1 MQKGRMIAS
10 GAVTAVLTWAM
21 TTAPAAAAD
30 GVQRANV
37 VSGSPGSYSCAL
49 VDYDGTACFES
60 YGEWFWVKDTHDDRV
75 PVAIKWS
82 HRTSTGALR
91 SGVIYNDR
99 GPSAGWTAVNKS
111 FEEDLQVSYYLCDFD
126 LATFEAY
133 NCWGPAVVQT

>member
-1 MQKGRMIAS
+1 M
-10 GAVTAVLTWAM
+10 
-21 TTAPAAAAD
+21 
-30 GVQRANV
+30 
-37 VSGSPGSYSCAL
+37 
-49 VDYDGTACFES
+49 
-60 YGEWFWVKDTHDDRV
+60 